1 MVRELLDF
9 LFPRRCVVCSRE
21 LAADETSI
29 CSECLSD
36 VPYTYFWSL
45 ELNPMAAKINGK
57 IEDWLVAKE
66 LAAVGTT
73 ASGTASAVTSPGGH
87 VPFSQACALMFYLH
101 GSAYRDI
108 PMQIKYYR
116 NFDVARLFGRQL
128 GSRMAAFSHYA
139 DVDCIVPVPLHLLRR
154 LKRGYNQAEL
164 LARGIAEGMATAQ
177 PAPEAAAQPA
187 PEAHVAP
194 AVRTDILQ
202 RRKYTR
208 TQTLLSAEAK
218 LRNVE
223 SAFAVSP
230 KWLPFRATAHPSPA
244 AHSLSQFRHILI
256 VDDVCTTGATMFE
269 CYKVL
274 RAVYPGKISF
284 ATLSYFDR

>member
-1 MVRELLDF
+1 MIGELLDF
-9 LFPRRCVVCSRE
+9 LFPRRCVVCARE
-21 LAADETSI
+21 LAVGEVSI

-45 ELNPMAAKINGK
+45 ELNPMAVKINGK
-57 IEDWLVAKE
+57 IEEWLVE
-66 LAAVGTT
+66 RE
-73 ASGTASAVTSPGGH
+73 ASASASAAASADASPGDY
-87 VPFSQACALMFYLH
+87 VPFSQACALMFYRH

-116 NFDVARLFGRQL
+116 NFDVARLFGRDL
-128 GSRMAAFSHYA
+128 GSRMAAFPQYA
-139 DVDCIVPVPLHLLRR
+139 DVDCIIPVPLHLLRR

-164 LARGIAEGMATAQ
+164 LARGIAEGIAAALPSPEAPVQ
-177 PAPEAAAQPA
+177 PAPAVRE
-187 PEAHVAP
+187 AP
-194 AVRTDILQ
+194 AVRTDILK

-223 SAFAVSP
+223 SAFIVSP
-230 KWLPFRATAHPSPA
+230 KWLQSRSTAQPTSA
-244 AHSLSQFRHILI
+244 LTLSQFHHILL

>member
-1 MVRELLDF
+1 MIGELLDF
-9 LFPRRCVVCSRE
+9 LFPRRCVVCARE
-21 LAADETSI
+21 LAVGEVSI

-45 ELNPMAAKINGK
+45 ELNPMAVKINGK
-57 IEDWLVAKE
+57 IEEWLVE
-66 LAAVGTT
+66 RE
-73 ASGTASAVTSPGGH
+73 ASASAAAAASAGTSPGGYI
-87 VPFSQACALMFYLH
+87 PFSQACALMFYRH

-116 NFDVARLFGRQL
+116 NFDVARLFGRDL
-128 GSRMAAFSHYA
+128 GSRMAAFPQYA
-139 DVDCIVPVPLHLLRR
+139 DVDCIIPVPLHLLRR

-164 LARGIAEGMATAQ
+164 LARGIAEGMAAAP
-177 PAPEAAAQPA
+177 PAPAVR
-187 PEAHVAP
+187 VAP

-218 LRNVE
+218 LRNVA
-223 SAFAVSP
+223 SAFAVNQ
-230 KWLPFRATAHPSPA
+230 KTTLE
-244 AHSLSQFRHILI
+244 LSQFHHILL

-284 ATLSYFDR
+284 ATLSYFDS

>member
-1 MVRELLDF
+1 MIGELLDF
-9 LFPRRCVVCSRE
+9 LFPRRCVVCARE
-21 LAADETSI
+21 LAAGEVSI

-45 ELNPMAAKINGK
+45 ELNPMAVKINGK
-57 IEDWLVAKE
+57 IEEWLVEREASVS
-66 LAAVGTT
+66 AAD
-73 ASGTASAVTSPGGH
+73 ASPGGY
-87 VPFSQACALMFYLH
+87 VPFSQACALMFYRH

-116 NFDVARLFGRQL
+116 NFDVARLFGRDL
-128 GSRMAAFSHYA
+128 GSRMAAFPQYA
-139 DVDCIVPVPLHLLRR
+139 DIDCIIPVPLHLLRR

-164 LARGIAEGMATAQ
+164 LARGIAEGMANK
-177 PAPEAAAQPA
+177 
-187 PEAHVAP
+187 VK
-194 AVRTDILQ
+194 VRTDILK

-223 SAFAVSP
+223 SAFVVSP
-230 KWLPFRATAHPSPA
+230 KTTLE
-244 AHSLSQFRHILI
+244 LSQFHHILL

>member
-1 MVRELLDF
+1 MIGELLDF
-9 LFPRRCVVCSRE
+9 LFPRRCVVCARE
-21 LAADETSI
+21 LAVGEVSI

-45 ELNPMAAKINGK
+45 ELNPMAVKINGK
-57 IEDWLVAKE
+57 IEEWLVE
-66 LAAVGTT
+66 NNNF
-73 ASGTASAVTSPGGH
+73 SY
-87 VPFSQACALMFYLH
+87 VPFSQACALMFYRH

-116 NFDVARLFGRQL
+116 NFDVARLFGRDL
-128 GSRMAAFSHYA
+128 GSRMAAFPQYA
-139 DVDCIVPVPLHLLRR
+139 DVDCIIPVPLHLLRR

-164 LARGIAEGMATAQ
+164 LARGIAEGMAAAL
-177 PAPEAAAQPA
+177 PAPAAPA
-187 PEAHVAP
+187 PPAPAAHVAP
-194 AVRTDILQ
+194 AVRTDILK

-218 LRNVE
+218 LRNVD
-223 SAFAVSP
+223 SAFVVSP
-230 KWLPFRATAHPSPA
+230 KWLQSRGTAQPTSA
-244 AHSLSQFRHILI
+244 LTLSQFHHILL

>member
-1 MVRELLDF
+1 MIGELLDF
-9 LFPRRCVVCSRE
+9 LFPRRCVVCARE
-21 LAADETSI
+21 LAAGEVSI
-29 CSECLSD
+29 CSDCLSD

-45 ELNPMAAKINGK
+45 ELNPMAEKINGK
-57 IEDWLVAKE
+57 IEEWLVE
-66 LAAVGTT
+66 RE
-73 ASGTASAVTSPGGH
+73 ASASAAAEGSASAGTSPGGY
-87 VPFSQACALMFYLH
+87 VPFSQACALMFYRH

-116 NFDVARLFGRQL
+116 NFDVARLFGRDL
-128 GSRMAAFSHYA
+128 GSRMAAFPQYA
-139 DVDCIVPVPLHLLRR
+139 DVDCIIPVPLHFLRR

-164 LARGIAEGMATAQ
+164 LARGIAEGMANK
-177 PAPEAAAQPA
+177 
-187 PEAHVAP
+187 VK
-194 AVRTDILQ
+194 VRTDILQ

-218 LRNVE
+218 LRNVD
-223 SAFAVSP
+223 SAFAVNQ
-230 KWLPFRATAHPSPA
+230 KTILE
-244 AHSLSQFRHILI
+244 LSQFHHILI